1 VSERARRKKAAAM
14 PRNFL
19 RKFGDGIR
27 TRIATSASSGDA
39 ENPLLKIKRKKTRK
53 KMIRGRWDFGGLL
66 IIIESGGSGSGGGDA
81 ERVW

>member
-39 ENPLLKIKRKKTRK
+39 ENPLLKIKREKNKEEDDPRK
-53 KMIRGRWDFGGLL
+53 MGFWRFADHHRIW
-66 IIIESGGSGSGGGDA
+66 
-81 ERVW
+81 W